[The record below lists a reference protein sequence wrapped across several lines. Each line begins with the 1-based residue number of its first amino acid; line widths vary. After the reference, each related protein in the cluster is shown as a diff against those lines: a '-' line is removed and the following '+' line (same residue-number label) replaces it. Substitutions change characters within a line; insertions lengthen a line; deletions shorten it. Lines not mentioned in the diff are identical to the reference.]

1 MPNYNYFGGRTPLI
15 SDEPAELQYTFG
27 FPQVPELKNQ
37 WDVYRVQAQI
47 NSNQNQRQAAD
58 QELMHAS
65 ELAKNHP
72 ATNAGIFFGNILGTA
87 GAYALANSLPKW
99 FAKKSTPQVNP
110 MSPEAIG
117 RVAEKITGRTPSQIT
132 SQAMNGY
139 TPPLNY
145 DFNLN
150 FDNYKFNPQNNGV
163 NTWQNKMF
171 EKFSLPPTLDDYYY
185 SKSTPVNNPFPKN

>member
-72 ATNAGIFFGNILGTA
+72 ATNAGIFLGNILGTA

-99 FAKKSTPQVNP
+99 FAKKSTSQVNS
-110 MSPEAIG
+110 MSPEARE
-117 RVAEKITGRTPSQIT
+117 RVAEKITGMTIPQMT

-139 TPPLNY
+139 TPPTQNN
-145 DFNLN
+145 FNLP
-150 FDNYKFNPQNNGV
+150 DWRDWRKTQ
-163 NTWQNKMF
+163 TWQPTNLN
-171 EKFSLPPTLDDYYY
+171 EKVGQNLYPAYNNAFSNTPGWGWNNL
-185 SKSTPVNNPFPKN
+185 SKLGG

>member
-27 FPQVPELKNQ
+27 YPQVPELKNQ

-72 ATNAGIFFGNILGTA
+72 ATNAGIFLGNILGTA
-87 GAYALANSLPKW
+87 GTYALANSLPKW

-110 MSPEAIG
+110 IVPCDDRKSCRKNYRKDNSSNDFASNERLHSSDAI
-117 RVAEKITGRTPSQIT
+117 
-132 SQAMNGY
+132 
-139 TPPLNY
+139 
-145 DFNLN
+145 
-150 FDNYKFNPQNNGV
+150 
-163 NTWQNKMF
+163 
-171 EKFSLPPTLDDYYY
+171 
-185 SKSTPVNNPFPKN
+185 